1 VLTQDH
7 VLKQDTGLVENGN
20 VIKLIDILKE
30 VDQNKDKQIHSLLSD
45 WIISSLSDTQKR
57 QEIGAKL
64 EQIGIPEEYKIV
76 PSSTLY
82 RVVDKNK
89 KSSSSK
95 YISYAYDYRG
105 LNKMTKWLKQIFG
118 VKEQDLEVVEV
129 DPNDVNIII
138 CIPTFYKKT
147 KIFGGRQFEKLW
159 RTEYEVI
166 VKI

>member
-1 VLTQDH
+1 M
-7 VLKQDTGLVENGN
+7 
-20 VIKLIDILKE
+20 IKLIDLLNEI
-30 VDQNKDKQIHSLLSD
+30 DQNKDEQIDSLLSD
-45 WIISSLSDTQKR
+45 WIISSLSDTTER

-64 EQIGIPEEYKIV
+64 EELGIPEEYKQV

-82 RVVDKNK
+82 RVTGKNK
-89 KSSSSK
+89 KPTSVK
-95 YISYAYDYRG
+95 YVSYAYDIRG

-118 VKEQDLEVVEV
+118 VKEDDLEIIEV
-129 DPNDVNIII
+129 DPQSVDILI

-166 VKI
+166 VKQ